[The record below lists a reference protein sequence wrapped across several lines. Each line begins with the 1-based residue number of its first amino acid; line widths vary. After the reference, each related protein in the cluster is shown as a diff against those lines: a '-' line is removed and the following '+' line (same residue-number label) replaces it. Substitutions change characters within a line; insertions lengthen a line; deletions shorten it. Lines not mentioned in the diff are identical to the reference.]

1 MTQAGDIVKTPTKDE
16 PTTSYLHDFARLLR
30 LTWPLLLGN
39 TLEWYE
45 FGVYGYV
52 EKEIAANFFGDS
64 SFGGWMGYAITF
76 AARPVGGV
84 LLGWVADNWGRK
96 LSVNLSLAGMIVGT
110 VGQGLIPGK
119 YWGGEFQSLG
129 LVLLILTRA
138 LQGLSAGGEI
148 GAISCYMM
156 EVSPIQTL
164 GTAVCMISVGSQV
177 AWAFASGFM
186 AFLNM
191 TLGVDAMLMWGWRV
205 PFLVCVFP
213 GALALW
219 GRNQLQE
226 SDVFLEEVAGTG
238 HSDAPRANDEEAG
251 RESANSAVDDI
262 RGESANANV
271 GIVHLFT
278 KYWPNMLISFGAT
291 VGIATMWFVPP
302 FWTLTAILDE
312 HLGSVDSLLVGN
324 SAQIFGLAVTPIA
337 GLLADKIGVA
347 RTLFHGAVFF
357 AVTGFPVYTWISFHP
372 DRLSAYLGVGCFYG
386 MAQGFSGAIIFLFVA
401 ELFPAKIR
409 GQGIAFSYN
418 LAVSYIGG
426 FGAMICEALFQVSP
440 HYAPGLWFSA
450 TGAVSAV
457 TILVAVL
464 LQRRGLVQLTHR
476 RSAPYFGRSMPKEVE
491 HQADAN
497 HRSNAAEQALPQ
509 TSSAGEKGCSV
520 VNTVLGNS
528 TVCV

>member
-1 MTQAGDIVKTPTKDE
+1 MADAGDVVKTSTKDV
-16 PTTSYLHDFARLLR
+16 PTTTYMNDFARLLR

-76 AARPVGGV
+76 AARPIGGV

-186 AFLNM
+186 AFLNLV
-191 TLGVDAMLMWGWRV
+191 LGVEAMLMWGWRI
-205 PFLVCVFP
+205 PFLICIFP

-226 SDVFLEEVAGTG
+226 SDEFLEEITGTL
-238 HSDAPRANDEEAG
+238 HSDAPRTNDEELGKENADTIID
-251 RESANSAVDDI
+251 AV
-262 RGESANANV
+262 GTEKSSTNT
-271 GIVHLFT
+271 GIVHLFS
-278 KYWPNMLISFGAT
+278 KYWPNLLISFGAT
-291 VGIATMWFVPP
+291 IGIATMWYVPP

-324 SAQIFGLAVTPIA
+324 AAQIFGLAVTPIA

-347 RTLFHGAVFF
+347 RSLFDGAVFF
-357 AVTGFPVYTWISFHP
+357 AVTGFPVYTWLSFHP
-372 DRLSAYLGVGCFYG
+372 DRLSAYVGVGIFYG
-386 MAQGFSGAIIFLFVA
+386 LAQGFSGAIIFLFVA
-401 ELFPAKIR
+401 ELFPTKLR

-426 FGAMICEALFQVSP
+426 FGPMICEALFQVSP

-464 LQRRGLVQLTHR
+464 LQRCGLVQLTHR
-476 RSAPYFGRSMPKEVE
+476 RSAPYFGRSAPTASEHHGEQVE
-491 HQADAN
+491 CSKAAHQSCPQAADLQDVLDKAIAVLDN
-497 HRSNAAEQALPQ
+497 EIV
-509 TSSAGEKGCSV
+509 SV
-520 VNTVLGNS
+520 
-528 TVCV
+528 